1 MAQEKK
7 KKYKK
12 FRLGLKGIILFYV
25 RAFVLIDYSL
35 YERSQGVEV
44 DAKITKISIQETNS
58 DEDSESKQV
67 YVSYEYKG
75 KKDEN
80 IPLSYS
86 DFTMIT
92 GQRIKVHLD
101 PKTPT
106 YVYSWKVK
114 FIIGALIAVANT
126 AYIVVCKVK
135 KRKL

>member
-25 RAFVLIDYSL
+25 IAFVLIDYSL

-67 YVSYEYKG
+67 FVSYEYKG
-75 KKDEN
+75 KQYND

-86 DFTMIT
+86 DFTMVK
-92 GQRIKVHLD
+92 GQKIKIHLD
-101 PKTPT
+101 PQSPT
-106 YVYSWKVK
+106 C
-114 FIIGALIAVANT
+114 I
-126 AYIVVCKVK
+126 
-135 KRKL
+135 

>member
-1 MAQEKK
+1 MSKEKRK
-7 KKYKK
+7 KVR
-12 FRLGLKGIILFYV
+12 RLGRKVVVLFYV
-25 RAFVLIDYSL
+25 IAFILIDYSL

-44 DAKITKISIQETNS
+44 DAQITNINIQETNS

-75 KKDEN
+75 KKYEN

-86 DFTMIT
+86 DFTMVT

-106 YVYSWKVK
+106 YVYSWKEK
-114 FIIGALIAVANT
+114 F
-126 AYIVVCKVK
+126 
-135 KRKL
+135 

>member
-1 MAQEKK
+1 MSKEKRK
-7 KKYKK
+7 KVR
-12 FRLGLKGIILFYV
+12 RLGRKVVVLFYV
-25 RAFVLIDYSL
+25 IAFILIDYSL

-44 DAKITKISIQETNS
+44 DAQITNINIQETNS

-75 KKDEN
+75 KKYEN

-106 YVYSWKVK
+106 YLYSWKVK
-114 FIIGALIAVANT
+114 FRIGVLIAVANT
-126 AYIVVCKVK
+126 AYIVVCKIK